1 MRNKEEYEKIANKI
15 GGNLSAIDI
24 VNSISGSRH
33 DSKDVLQLITDI
45 ENIRKNRTISD
56 ALLKET
62 KKEKE

>member
-15 GGNLSAIDI
+15 GSNLSAIDI

-45 ENIRKNRTISD
+45 QSIRKNRTISD
-56 ALLKET
+56 ALSKET

>member
-15 GGNLSAIDI
+15 GGNMSAIDI